1 MDGKHTDALPALP
14 KSYVMPGLGN
24 ASVTG
29 DKAWHLA
36 DWGKVTRPVKSPE
49 IGAGS
54 ASAYRRGIPEQAVQK
69 DEGVVKCSVSFAD
82 RQNVRPADGGS
93 DRIFLAANRT
103 AKSTGMPRPLSGA
116 L

>member
-54 ASAYRRGIPEQAVQK
+54 ASAYRRGIPE
-69 DEGVVKCSVSFAD
+69 
-82 RQNVRPADGGS
+82 
-93 DRIFLAANRT
+93 
-103 AKSTGMPRPLSGA
+103 
-116 L
+116 